1 MPACLRPRRFCGT
14 AQGRGP
20 RLRRQRVE
28 LRSGVEQ
35 LIEPTGKSPIGHDR
49 QPGRDGE
56 KAAGRDD
63 GQAHGVRGPVD
74 RLHAR
79 DDEAQEQGEE
89 NQDAEAESQ
98 HQSYQD
104 HERSEVLPVDV
115 KHRGDGVQG
124 KVEVDHGVQ
133 VSLRRPHRA

>member
-1 MPACLRPRRFCGT
+1 M
-14 AQGRGP
+14 
-20 RLRRQRVE
+20 E

-35 LIEPTGKSPIGHDR
+35 LVEPTGKAPVGRDR

-56 KAAGRDD
+56 EAAGGDD

-79 DDEAQEQGEE
+79 DDEAQEQSEE

-98 HQSYQD
+98 HQSY
-104 HERSEVLPVDV
+104 
-115 KHRGDGVQG
+115 
-124 KVEVDHGVQ
+124 
-133 VSLRRPHRA
+133 